1 MKYISNRDQFLKES
15 KFTGLQP
22 YEKTPYSGENF
33 PIFEEYSDPK
43 SGPFHNDIG
52 WNDSLLGRFINHLVR
67 KAKIMIGKMRLKGL
81 IRQLKETFQNIIDN
95 GKIAAQNSQNKS
107 EIARVILYSFF
118 WELTQAVDRG
128 ERVLILRNLTQAAL
142 DALEKTDDFDEK
154 DSLKSEL
161 EAFLK
166 FLEQFD
172 ENDGEIGEDEDEDG
186 EDGDSEESTEDNSEV
201 MKKAYPMMITNLKA
215 IITIINKVATMKTM
229 DKPKEKQDVKKHKTL
244 PNETINKIAQ
254 ANNVS
259 ADLIWTKNANT
270 KVPGGRD
277 TLTQWLDK
285 AQNNPAN
292 KTKKVVN
299 GKDTFIN
306 RDKSD
311 IILPKDV
318 LLLLEKDVL
327 AGNRQVKDPKQLQQQ
342 QKVKDATKSG
352 VIAGGQTAKEIEFAD
367 RHTREAFAIL
377 KGAVAILGNEDFYSV
392 TSKFLQD
399 LTDNTQGGNLNPTK
413 LKNIKALYN
422 EINIYLRDNKN
433 QLDSLRGVALYKEGS
448 LEELSDKG
456 KIKSIAKKI
465 AIFSVTIMKFKGENL
480 ALSKDLNAGIKSFV
494 DSFTLIQKVPIFK
507 PEGIKK
513 SDKVNDSFL
522 SSYDSFIKLLREA
535 DGDED
540 EEEDDDTPT
549 QSGKAGELPTG
560 SVSEKIKDFFDKN
573 CMGVKAFT
581 ISKTEAL
588 KISENLGNTKINKF
602 IIDGFDPIIE
612 IIRIFNRAYKIYTVR
627 IISKRSEGV
636 TGGTSGP
643 SAGTAME
650 YTPLGTDGGA
660 PYRHITTFNIWEDAV
675 MDIIGDR
682 DNQIIFDKKTVL
694 LVGDEERPEK
704 GVALRKFIFDMLEGE
719 KLYGKEGG
727 GSSDAGKGT
736 QHKFLTEYFGE
747 VDNSVQT
754 QLGEVTVGDGTEGN
768 GELQKEIN
776 DAAIEVRLSKL
787 DRQPDPKPGTMFT
800 INLTETINDSYRFI
814 NESTR
819 TEVRQYTF
827 LITENNS
834 GTLGLVYTNS
844 FGGFNSMLTNIG
856 SFKLQNIK
864 GDFQNLKTNV
874 TPDALV
880 RHYTKIKATDF
891 NQIIKKSSKI
901 KINHTKNEE
910 YQSLINSNEYIIN
923 DIFWLTKKDKDTNKP
938 IIVEIKDDG
947 ENIALTKAKKWLNK
961 KGKWSF
967 VSVIP
972 QNAKIERA

>member
-1 MKYISNRDQFLKES
+1 MKYLSNRDQFLKES
-15 KFTGLQP
+15 KFTGLQT

-33 PIFEEYSDPK
+33 PIFEEYSDAK

-67 KAKIMIGKMRLKGL
+67 KVKVAIGKMRLKGL
-81 IRQLKETFQNIIDN
+81 IRQLKDTFQNIIDN
-95 GKIAAQNSQNKS
+95 GKIAVQNSQNKS

-128 ERVLILRNLTQAAL
+128 ERVLILRNLTQSAL

-154 DSLKSEL
+154 DSLKAEL

-172 ENDGEIGEDEDEDG
+172 ENDGEIGEDEGEDG
-186 EDGDSEESTEDNSEV
+186 EDGDSKESTEDNSEDNSEV
-201 MKKAYPMMITNLKA
+201 MKKAFPMMITNLNS

-244 PNETINKIAQ
+244 PNETVNLIAKS
-254 ANNVS
+254 NNV
-259 ADLIWTKNANT
+259 ATDVIWTKNANT
-270 KVPGGRD
+270 KVPQSMSRD
-277 TLTQWLDK
+277 FPNGKTLTQWADDATK
-285 AQNNPAN
+285 NAAN
-292 KTKKVVN
+292 K
-299 GKDTFIN
+299 GKDKN
-306 RDKSD
+306 D

-318 LLLLEKDVL
+318 LLLLEKDVF

-352 VIAGGQTAKEIEFAD
+352 VIAGGQTAKEIGFED

-377 KGAVAILGNEDFYSV
+377 KGAVETLGNKDFYPV
-392 TSKFLQD
+392 TSEFLQD
-399 LTDNTQGGNLNPTK
+399 LTGNTKGGNLNPTK

-433 QLDSLRGVALYKEGS
+433 QLDSLRSKALYKEGS

-494 DSFTLIQKVPIFK
+494 ESFTLIQKVPIFK

-522 SSYDSFIKLLREA
+522 SNYASFTKLLREA
-535 DGDED
+535 DGDEN
-540 EEEDDDTPT
+540 EDGDTPT

-573 CMGVKAFT
+573 CKGVRAFT
-581 ISKTEAL
+581 IDKTEAL
-588 KISENLGNTKINKF
+588 KISQNLENTKINKF

-612 IIRIFNRAYKIYTVR
+612 IIRLFNRAYKIYTVR
-627 IISKRSEGV
+627 IISKRSQGV

-650 YTPLGTDGGA
+650 YTPLGSDGGA

-675 MDIIGDR
+675 MDVIGNR
-682 DNQIIFDKKTVL
+682 DYQIIFDKKTVL
-694 LVGDEERPEK
+694 LVGDEERLEK
-704 GVALRKFIFDMLEGE
+704 GFALRRFMFDMLEGE
-719 KLYGKEGG
+719 KLYGQEGG
-727 GSSDAGKGT
+727 GGTGENKGT

-747 VDNSVQT
+747 VDDSVQR
-754 QLGEVTVGDGTEGN
+754 QLTTVTKADGTDGN
-768 GELQKEIN
+768 DKLQKEIS
-776 DAAIEVRLSKL
+776 DASTEVRLSRL

-814 NESTR
+814 NEATK

-844 FGGFNSMLTNIG
+844 FGGFTTMFTNIANYTLD
-856 SFKLQNIK
+856 KVK
-864 GDFQNLKTNV
+864 GDFEKLKTKDSQ
-874 TPDALV
+874 DASV
-880 RHYTKIKATDF
+880 KHYTKIKATDF
-891 NQIIKKSSKI
+891 IQIIKKSSKI
-901 KINHTKNEE
+901 KINHTKGDQWNT
-910 YQSLINSNEYIIN
+910 LINSNEYIIN
-923 DIFWLTKKDKDTNKP
+923 DIFWLTKPDKDTNKP
-938 IIVEIKDDG
+938 IIVEIKDDS
-947 ENIALTKAKKWLNK
+947 LTKAKSWLNK
-961 KGKWSF
+961 KGKWNF
-967 VSVIP
+967 VSLIP
-972 QNAKIERA
+972 QNAKIEKA

>member
-1 MKYISNRDQFLKES
+1 MKHN
-15 KFTGLQP
+15 LQT

-33 PIFEEYSDPK
+33 PIYEKYSENT
-43 SGPFHNDIG
+43 SFHNDIG
-52 WNDSLLGRFINHLVR
+52 WNDSLLGRFINHIIR
-67 KAKIMIGKMRLKGL
+67 KVKVAIGKMRIKDL
-81 IRQLKETFQNIIDN
+81 IRQLKLTFEEIITK
-95 GKIAAQNSQNKS
+95 GKIAAQNSVNKN
-107 EIARVILYSFF
+107 EIAKVILYSFF

-128 ERVLILRNLTQAAL
+128 ERVLILRNLTQTAL
-142 DALEKTDDFDEK
+142 DSLVNDTNDFDEK

-172 ENDGEIGEDEDEDG
+172 ENDGEIGEDDEDDEDNEDEDS
-186 EDGDSEESTEDNSEV
+186 DSEESTEDNSEI

-244 PNETINKIAQ
+244 PNETVNLIAKS
-254 ANNVS
+254 NNV
-259 ADLIWTKNANT
+259 ATDVIWTKNANT
-270 KVPGGRD
+270 KVPGGRE
-277 TLTQWLDK
+277 TLSQWVDGATK
-285 AQNNPAN
+285 NAAN
-292 KTKKVVN
+292 K
-299 GKDTFIN
+299 GK
-306 RDKSD
+306 DKSD

-318 LLLLEKDVL
+318 LLLLEKDV

-377 KGAVAILGNEDFYSV
+377 KRNVDILGNKDFYSV
-392 TSKFLQD
+392 TSEFLED
-399 LTDNTQGGNLNPTK
+399 LTDNTKGGNLNPTK
-413 LKNIKALYN
+413 LKNIKDLYN

-494 DSFTLIQKVPIFK
+494 ESFTLIQKVPIFK

-522 SSYDSFIKLLREA
+522 SNYASFTKLLREA
-535 DGDED
+535 DGDENED
-540 EEEDDDTPT
+540 DDDTPT

-588 KISENLGNTKINKF
+588 KISQNLGNTKINKF
-602 IIDGFDPIIE
+602 IINGFDPIIE

-650 YTPLGTDGGA
+650 YTPLGSDGGA
-660 PYRHITTFNIWEDAV
+660 PYRNIKTFDIWEDAV
-675 MDIIGDR
+675 MDIIGNR

-704 GVALRKFIFDMLEGE
+704 GVALRRFMFDMLEGE

-727 GSSDAGKGT
+727 GSSKGT
-736 QHKFLTEYFGE
+736 QHAFLTEYFGE
-747 VDNSVQT
+747 VGDSVQT
-754 QLGEVTVGDGTEGN
+754 QLTTATIGDGTEGN
-768 GELQKEIN
+768 GKLQKEIDN
-776 DAAIEVRLSKL
+776 ASIEVRLSKL

-814 NESTR
+814 NEAT

-844 FGGFNSMLTNIG
+844 FGGFNSMFTNIG
-856 SFKLQNIK
+856 SYTLNKVE
-864 GDFQNLKTNV
+864 GDFQNLKTRI

-923 DIFWLTKKDKDTNKP
+923 DIFWLTKKDKDNKS
-938 IIVEIKDDG
+938 IIFEIKDDG
-947 ENIALTKAKKWLNK
+947 EDIALTKAKKWLNN

-972 QNAKIERA
+972 QNAKIEKA

>member
-1 MKYISNRDQFLKES
+1 MKYLSNRDQFLKES
-15 KFTGLQP
+15 KFTGLQT

-33 PIFEEYSDPK
+33 PIYERSEVNA
-43 SGPFHNDIG
+43 GPFHNDIG
-52 WNDSLLGRFINHLVR
+52 WNDSLLGRFINHIIR
-67 KAKIMIGKMRLKGL
+67 KVKVAIGKMRLKGL

-154 DSLKSEL
+154 DSLKAEL

-172 ENDGEIGEDEDEDG
+172 ENDGEIGEDEDGEDS

-215 IITIINKVATMKTM
+215 IITIINKVATMKM
-229 DKPKEKQDVKKHKTL
+229 GKEPEKNDIKKHKTL
-244 PNETINKIAQ
+244 PNETVNLIAKS
-254 ANNVS
+254 NNV
-259 ADLIWTKNANT
+259 AVDIIWTKNSNT
-270 KVPGGRD
+270 KVDSKGT
-277 TLTQWLDK
+277 TLTQWADVATK
-285 AQNNPAN
+285 NAAN
-292 KTKKVVN
+292 K
-299 GKDTFIN
+299 GKDKN
-306 RDKSD
+306 D
-311 IILPKDV
+311 IVLPQNV
-318 LLLLEKDVL
+318 LLLLEKGQFV
-327 AGNRQVKDPKQLQQQ
+327 GNGQIKDPKQLQQQ

-352 VIAGGQTAKEIEFAD
+352 VIAGGQTAKEVGFED

-377 KGAVAILGNEDFYSV
+377 KKAVDTLGNKDFYSV

-399 LTDNTQGGNLNPTK
+399 LTDNTKGGNLNPTK

-494 DSFTLIQKVPIFK
+494 ESFTLIQKVPIFK

-522 SSYDSFIKLLREA
+522 SNYASFTKLLREA
-535 DGDED
+535 DGDENED
-540 EEEDDDTPT
+540 DDDTPT

-588 KISENLGNTKINKF
+588 KISQNLQNTKINKF
-602 IIDGFDPIIE
+602 IINGFDPIIE

-627 IISKRSEGV
+627 IISKRSQGV

-650 YTPLGTDGGA
+650 YTPLGSDGGA

-704 GVALRKFIFDMLEGE
+704 GVALRRFMFDMLEGE

-727 GSSDAGKGT
+727 GSDKGT

-747 VDNSVQT
+747 VDDSVQT

-768 GELQKEIN
+768 GELQKEIS
-776 DAAIEVRLSKL
+776 DASTEVVLSRL
-787 DRQPDPKPGTMFT
+787 DRLPDPKPGTMFT
-800 INLTETINDSYRFI
+800 INLTETINDSYRFV
-814 NESTR
+814 NEATR

-844 FGGFNSMLTNIG
+844 FGGFNTMFTNIG
-856 SFKLQNIK
+856 NYTLDKVK
-864 GDFQNLKTNV
+864 GDFQNLKTRV

-880 RHYTKIKATDF
+880 KHYTKIKATDF

-901 KINHTKNEE
+901 KINHTKGENFNT
-910 YQSLINSNEYIIN
+910 LINSNEYIIN

-938 IIVEIKDDG
+938 IIVEIKDD
-947 ENIALTKAKKWLNK
+947 AFTKAKKWLDT
-961 KGKWSF
+961 KGRSKF
-967 VSVIP
+967 VSSIP
-972 QNAKIERA
+972 PNAKIEKV

>member
-1 MKYISNRDQFLKES
+1 MKYLSNRDQFLKES
-15 KFTGLQP
+15 KFTGLQT

-33 PIFEEYSDPK
+33 PIFEEYGDAK

-81 IRQLKETFQNIIDN
+81 IRQLKDTFQDIIDK

-186 EDGDSEESTEDNSEV
+186 EDGDSEESTEDNSGDNSEV

-244 PNETINKIAQ
+244 PNETVNLIAKS
-254 ANNVS
+254 NNVA
-259 ADLIWTKNANT
+259 ADIIWTKNSNT
-270 KVPGGRD
+270 KVDSKGT
-277 TLTQWLDK
+277 TLTQWADVATK
-285 AQNNPAN
+285 NAAN
-292 KTKKVVN
+292 K
-299 GKDTFIN
+299 GKDKN
-306 RDKSD
+306 D
-311 IILPKDV
+311 IVLPQNV
-318 LLLLEKDVL
+318 LLLLEKGQFV
-327 AGNRQVKDPKQLQQQ
+327 GNGQIKDPKQLQQQ

-352 VIAGGQTAKEIEFAD
+352 VIAGGQTAKEVGFED
-367 RHTREAFAIL
+367 RHTREAFVIL
-377 KGAVAILGNEDFYSV
+377 KRAVDILGNKDFYSV

-399 LTDNTQGGNLNPTK
+399 LTDNTKGGNLNTTK
-413 LKNIKALYN
+413 LKNIKNLYN

-494 DSFTLIQKVPIFK
+494 ESFTLIQKVPIFK

-522 SSYDSFIKLLREA
+522 SNYASFTKLLREA
-535 DGDED
+535 DGDENED
-540 EEEDDDTPT
+540 DDDTPT

-588 KISENLGNTKINKF
+588 KISQNLQNTKINKF
-602 IIDGFDPIIE
+602 IINGFDPIIE

-627 IISKRSEGV
+627 IISKRSQGV

-650 YTPLGTDGGA
+650 YTPLGSDGGA

-675 MDIIGDR
+675 TDIIGNR
-682 DNQIIFDKKTVL
+682 DYQIIFDKKTVL

-704 GVALRKFIFDMLEGE
+704 GVALRRFMFDMLEGE
-719 KLYGKEGG
+719 KLYGKESGGG
-727 GSSDAGKGT
+727 GSGENKGT

-754 QLGEVTVGDGTEGN
+754 QLGEVTVADGTEGN
-768 GELQKEIN
+768 AQLQKEIS
-776 DAAIEVRLSKL
+776 DASTEVRLSRL

-814 NESTR
+814 NEATR

-844 FGGFNSMLTNIG
+844 FGGFNTMFTNIG
-856 SFKLQNIK
+856 NYTLDKVK
-864 GDFQNLKTNV
+864 GDFQNLKTRDGQ
-874 TPDALV
+874 DASV
-880 RHYTKIKATDF
+880 KHYTKIKATDF
-891 NQIIKKSSKI
+891 IQIIKKSSKI
-901 KINHTKNEE
+901 KINHTKEDQFNT
-910 YQSLINSNEYIIN
+910 LINSNEYIIN
-923 DIFWLTKKDKDTNKP
+923 DIFWLTKPDKDTNKP
-938 IIVEIKDDG
+938 IIVEIKDDS
-947 ENIALTKAKKWLNK
+947 LTKAKSWLNK

-972 QNAKIERA
+972 QNAKIEKA

>member
-1 MKYISNRDQFLKES
+1 MKYLSNRDQFLKES
-15 KFTGLQP
+15 KFTGLQT

-33 PIFEEYSDPK
+33 PIFEEYSDAK

-52 WNDSLLGRFINHLVR
+52 WNDSLLGRFINHIVR
-67 KAKIMIGKMRLKGL
+67 KVKVAIGKMRLKGL
-81 IRQLKETFQNIIDN
+81 IRQLKDTFQNIIDN
-95 GKIAAQNSQNKS
+95 GKIAVQNSQNKS

-128 ERVLILRNLTQAAL
+128 ERVLILRNLTQSAL

-154 DSLKSEL
+154 DSLKAEL

-172 ENDGEIGEDEDEDG
+172 ENDGEIGEDEGEDGEDG

-201 MKKAYPMMITNLKA
+201 MKKAFPMMITNLNS

-244 PNETINKIAQ
+244 PNETVNLIAKS
-254 ANNVS
+254 NNV
-259 ADLIWTKNANT
+259 ATDVIWTKNANT
-270 KVPGGRD
+270 KVDNKGT
-277 TLTQWLDK
+277 TLTQWADDGIK
-285 AQNNPAN
+285 NAAN
-292 KTKKVVN
+292 K
-299 GKDTFIN
+299 GKDKNDFV
-306 RDKSD
+306 
-311 IILPKDV
+311 LPKDV
-318 LLLLEKDVL
+318 LLLLEKDVF
-327 AGNRQVKDPKQLQQQ
+327 AGNRQVKDPKQQQQQ
-342 QKVKDATKSG
+342 QKVKAATKSG
-352 VIAGGQTAKEIEFAD
+352 AIAGGQTAKEIGFED

-377 KGAVAILGNEDFYSV
+377 KGAVETLGNKDFYPV
-392 TSKFLQD
+392 TSEFLQD
-399 LTDNTQGGNLNPTK
+399 LTGNTKGGNLNPTK

-433 QLDSLRGVALYKEGS
+433 QLDSLRSKALYKEGS

-494 DSFTLIQKVPIFK
+494 ESFTLIQKVPIFK

-522 SSYDSFIKLLREA
+522 SNYASFTKLLREA
-535 DGDED
+535 DGDEN
-540 EEEDDDTPT
+540 EDGDTPT

-573 CMGVKAFT
+573 CKGVRAFT
-581 ISKTEAL
+581 IDKTEAL
-588 KISENLGNTKINKF
+588 KISQNLENTKINKF

-612 IIRIFNRAYKIYTVR
+612 IIRLFNRAYKIYTVR
-627 IISKRSEGV
+627 IISKRSQGV

-660 PYRHITTFNIWEDAV
+660 PYRHITTFNIWEEAV
-675 MDIIGDR
+675 MDVIGNR
-682 DNQIIFDKKTVL
+682 DYQIIFDKKTVL
-694 LVGDEERPEK
+694 LVGDEERLEK
-704 GVALRKFIFDMLEGE
+704 GFALRRFMFDMLEGE
-719 KLYGKEGG
+719 KLYGQEGG
-727 GSSDAGKGT
+727 GGGTGDNKGT

-747 VDNSVQT
+747 VDDSVQK
-754 QLGEVTVGDGTEGN
+754 QLTTVTKADGTDGN
-768 GELQKEIN
+768 DKLQKEIS
-776 DAAIEVRLSKL
+776 DASTEVRLSRL

-814 NESTR
+814 NEATK

-844 FGGFNSMLTNIG
+844 FGGFNTMFTNIG
-856 SFKLQNIK
+856 NYTLDKVK
-864 GDFQNLKTNV
+864 GDFEKLKTKDSQ
-874 TPDALV
+874 DASV
-880 RHYTKIKATDF
+880 KHYTKIKATDF

-901 KINHTKNEE
+901 KINHTKGEQYNT
-910 YQSLINSNEYIIN
+910 LINSNEYIIN
-923 DIFWLTKKDKDTNKP
+923 DIFWLTKPDKDTNKP
-938 IIVEIKDDG
+938 IIVEIKDDS
-947 ENIALTKAKKWLNK
+947 LTKAKSWLNK
-961 KGKWSF
+961 KGKWNF
-967 VSVIP
+967 VSLIP
-972 QNAKIERA
+972 QNAKIEKA